1 MKSFLTTWWQHDVVV
16 SNNVKFRFWKDG
28 KERHF
33 IDQNLI
39 QRYVITSAKSFITAR
54 SIFLSKINWNWR
66 QHIRSTLGQTH
77 GCTSFPLKLTGH
89 VFFSNIVNASPE
101 QMALVRQH
109 TGLTWFHF
117 HTVGTVYL
125 NSGKSFSGKRKQW
138 RKGQRR
144 RCEGLEGWRKNYS
157 PCTCAGLT
165 GEHWVQKTQQI
176 SLKIYTSAKSSR
188 TKKKHRNGF
197 LLLIYSSLEGQQTG
211 ACTELT
217 EKSMQ
222 PSAQWLRWSSALTQV
237 VFLNSLGIKHTF
249 TWQKRLQG
257 SE

>member
-1 MKSFLTTWWQHDVVV
+1 MY
-16 SNNVKFRFWKDG
+16 KFP
-28 KERHF
+28 
-33 IDQNLI
+33 
-39 QRYVITSAKSFITAR
+39 
-54 SIFLSKINWNWR
+54 SKIN
-66 QHIRSTLGQTH
+66 RSR
-77 GCTSFPLKLTGH
+77 
-89 VFFSNIVNASPE
+89 FFSNIVNASPE
-101 QMALVRQH
+101 QMVLVRQH

-197 LLLIYSSLEGQQTG
+197 LLLIYSFLEGQRTG

-237 VFLNSLGIKHTF
+237 VFLNNVYVAKETSRVRVGKHKLLQENSFPRINWWWTIQRLSILKIQTPSTYWWIACLTDVSLRTYYLWLTHHYVRAISF
-249 TWQKRLQG
+249 IDLRYC
-257 SE
+257 